1 MDIRVYAISAGGL
14 REAAERI
21 ASVGAT
27 APGVRLMAPKAVH
40 RLLRL
45 SGADARQANVIKQ
58 EMLARGGDAA
68 VHRGVL
74 DGSAQTGDVLLMAT
88 RRQYEL
94 FCTKLKMQ
102 PFGLGA
108 LADRIRSVLDGMEE
122 AGPWRLS
129 CRDRELVLGGRTLV
143 MGILNVTPDSFSDG
157 GCFTDPGRAL
167 EHAWAMVEDG
177 ADIIDLGGESTRPG
191 HQPVEVAEEL
201 RRIMPVLTRLADKI
215 PVPVSVDT
223 SKAAVARAAL
233 EAGAHIINDQWAL
246 SRDPEMASV
255 AAAYGVPVILMHNQ
269 EGTAYRDLMGDIVD
283 FFRAQMER
291 GVQAGIDR
299 GQMVLDPGFGFGK
312 TPAQNLTVLRR
323 LKELSGLGRPIL
335 VGTSRKS
342 MIGKTLDLPPNE
354 RMEGTAATVALAI
367 ASGAAVVRV
376 HDVRQ
381 LVRVVR
387 MTDAVLQAGV
397 TDGG

>member
-1 MDIRVYAISAGGL
+1 MDIGVYVINAGGL
-14 REAAERI
+14 REAAEQLADLG
-21 ASVGAT
+21 AS

-40 RLLRL
+40 RLVRL
-45 SGADARQANVIKQ
+45 SGVNPRQANVIKQ

-74 DGSAQTGDVLLMAT
+74 DGSVERSDILLMAT

-94 FCTKLKMQ
+94 FCAKLKMQ
-102 PFGLGA
+102 PFGLAA
-108 LADRIRSVLDGMEE
+108 LADRIRSVLDNMEE

-129 CRDRELVLGGRTLV
+129 CRGRELLLGERTLV

-157 GCFTDPGRAL
+157 GRFADPGRAL
-167 EHAWAMVEDG
+167 ERAYAMVEDG

-191 HQPVEVAEEL
+191 HQPVEAGEEL
-201 RRIMPVLTRLADKI
+201 RRLMSVLPQLVEKI
-215 PVPVSVDT
+215 PVPISVDT
-223 SKAAVARAAL
+223 SKAVVAREAL

-246 SRDPEMASV
+246 TRDREMAAVV
-255 AAAYGVPVILMHNQ
+255 AAYNVPVVLMHNQ
-269 EGTAYRDLMGDIVD
+269 NGTEYRDLMGDIVD
-283 FFRAQMER
+283 FFRAQMAAGGE
-291 GVQAGIDR
+291 AGIDP

-312 TPAQNLTVLRR
+312 TPAQNLAVLRR
-323 LKELSGLGRPIL
+323 LKDLSCLGRPVL

-342 MIGKTLDLPPNE
+342 MIGKTLDLPPE
-354 RMEGTAATVALAI
+354 DRVEGTAATVALAI

-381 LVRVVR
+381 MVRVAR
-387 MTDAVLQAGV
+387 MTDAVVRAGGV
-397 TDGG
+397 